1 MERPD
6 AVWNPAHCAGC
17 AMSRTRRSRPL
28 PLREALSAGG
38 VVYRV
43 TRNGIEIALVVR
55 DTPLIRALPKGGLMP
70 GEELAQAAS
79 REVLEETGLEVELIA
94 ELGAIDYWFVARSE
108 GARYHKT
115 VHHFL
120 FLAIGG
126 NIDNHDNEYDRVE
139 WSEIDAAIDTMSYD
153 NEATMVR
160 RAKELLSQLTSPPGS
175 ISKTAERLD

>member
-1 MERPD
+1 
-6 AVWNPAHCAGC
+6 
-17 AMSRTRRSRPL
+17 MSRSRRSRPL

-43 TRNGIEIALVVR
+43 TPEGIEIALVVR
-55 DTPLIRALPKGGLMP
+55 DSPSIRALPKGGLMP

-79 REVLEETGLEVELIA
+79 REVLEETGLEVDLIA
-94 ELGAIDYWFVARSE
+94 DLGAIDYWFVARSE

-120 FLAIGG
+120 FLAVGG
-126 NIDNHDNEYDRVE
+126 DTENHDNEYDRVE
-139 WSEIDAAIDTMSYD
+139 WASIESAIQTMSYD

-160 RAKELLSQLTSPPGS
+160 RAKELLSQLSSPPGS
-175 ISKTAERLD
+175 APKNPDRLDPS